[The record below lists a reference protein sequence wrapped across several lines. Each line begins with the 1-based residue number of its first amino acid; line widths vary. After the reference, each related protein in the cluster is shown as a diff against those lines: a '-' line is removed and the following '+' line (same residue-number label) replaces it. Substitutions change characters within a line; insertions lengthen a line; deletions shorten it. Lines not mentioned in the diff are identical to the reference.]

1 MNVITDIHKEIEKL
15 TERLK
20 EVRGRIEDIEENTGR
35 YCELGEWRISGYDA
49 EEAHDELVEL
59 EEALVERISRL
70 EEQGWDE

>member
-1 MNVITDIHKEIEKL
+1 MDIHKEIEKL

-35 YCELGEWRISGYDA
+35 YCELGEWSISGYDA
-49 EEAHDELVEL
+49 EEAHNELIEL

-70 EEQGWDE
+70 EEQSWNE

>member
-1 MNVITDIHKEIEKL
+1 MDIHKEIEKL
-15 TERLK
+15 TERLN

-49 EEAHDELVEL
+49 EEAYEELVEL
-59 EEALVERISRL
+59 QEALVERISRL

>member
-1 MNVITDIHKEIEKL
+1 MRWKMDREKEIEEL

-20 EVRGRIEDIEENTGR
+20 EVRGRIVDIEENTSR

-49 EEAHDELVEL
+49 EEAHDELHEL
-59 EEALVERISRL
+59 QEAIIERLDRL

>member
-1 MNVITDIHKEIEKL
+1 MDIHKEIEKL

-49 EEAHDELVEL
+49 EEAYDELVEL
-59 EEALVERISRL
+59 EEALVERISRGEHRTIL
-70 EEQGWDE
+70 

>member
-1 MNVITDIHKEIEKL
+1 MDIHKEIERL
-15 TERLK
+15 TERLN

-49 EEAHDELVEL
+49 EEAYEELVEL
-59 EEALVERISRL
+59 QEALVERISRL

>member
-1 MNVITDIHKEIEKL
+1 MDIHKEIEKL
-15 TERLK
+15 TERLD

-49 EEAHDELVEL
+49 EEAYEELVEL
-59 EEALVERISRL
+59 QEALVERISRL

>member
-1 MNVITDIHKEIEKL
+1 MDIHKEIEKL
-15 TERLK
+15 RERLN

-49 EEAHDELVEL
+49 EEAYEELVEL

>member
-1 MNVITDIHKEIEKL
+1 MDTHKEIEKL
-15 TERLK
+15 RERLN

-49 EEAHDELVEL
+49 EEAYEELVEL
-59 EEALVERISRL
+59 QEALVERISRL

>member
-1 MNVITDIHKEIEKL
+1 MDVITDRETEIKEL

-35 YCELGEWRISGYDA
+35 YCELGEWRIDGYDSEA
-49 EEAHDELVEL
+49 AHDELHEIK
-59 EEALVERISRL
+59 EATIERLDRL

>member
-1 MNVITDIHKEIEKL
+1 MDVITDRETEIKEL

-35 YCELGEWRISGYDA
+35 YCELGEWRIEGYDA
-49 EEAHDELVEL
+49 EAAHDELHEIK
-59 EEALVERISRL
+59 EAIIGRLDRL

>member
-1 MNVITDIHKEIEKL
+1 MDIHKEIEKL
-15 TERLK
+15 TERLN

-49 EEAHDELVEL
+49 EEAYNELREL
-59 EEALVERISRL
+59 EEVLMERISRL